1 MTLALGAASVHC
13 HIQNISYS
21 TELGKYFHVKEGRIT
36 TCVISPCFNHNKQR
50 RIRLFLPARTPFPI
64 IFQMVLWQTDSP
76 RPGVDGQA
84 KPRWVRRGRRFGNHY
99 HLFPSL
105 VAGLKK
111 FITGTQKHIQQ
122 AYGTSAPACVR
133 CLFFFN
139 LPCKCRCGCH
149 TAQSSGSDVW
159 LRGRVLPSGDSCSSY
174 SLSWRREDTVSE
186 TKARTC
192 LQIFK
197 GIYSCVLSFVA
208 SS

>member
-1 MTLALGAASVHC
+1 MTLGLGAASVHC

-50 RIRLFLPARTPFPI
+50 RIRLFLPARTPFLI

-111 FITGTQKHIQQ
+111 LITGTQKHIQQ

-133 CLFFFN
+133 CLFFF
-139 LPCKCRCGCH
+139 L
-149 TAQSSGSDVW
+149 
-159 LRGRVLPSGDSCSSY
+159 
-174 SLSWRREDTVSE
+174 
-186 TKARTC
+186 TC
-192 LQIFK
+192 LASVDAVVILRRVAAAMFGFVVEFFLQVIHAPLTAWAEGGRTPCQRQRPELVCKYLK
-197 GIYSCVLSFVA
+197 GFIHAFCLL
-208 SS
+208 